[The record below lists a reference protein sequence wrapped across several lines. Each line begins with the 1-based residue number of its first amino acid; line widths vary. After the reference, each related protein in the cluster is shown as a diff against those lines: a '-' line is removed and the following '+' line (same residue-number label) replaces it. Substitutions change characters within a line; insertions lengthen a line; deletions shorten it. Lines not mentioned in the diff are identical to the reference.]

1 MESISPVTIW
11 FAVAVILLVLEMFT
25 PGFFLASIAVGA
37 FLAAGTARLG
47 GEPIYQLLAFIIG
60 GGISLI
66 SIRPLFKKYLKAN
79 GAKTNADAMIGKYSI
94 VFDNV
99 NPNEHFYAKIDG
111 VSWDCLCSKT
121 LSKGDKIRVVSL
133 NSTVLIT
140 EKIDLS
146 LIHI

>member
-37 FLAAGTARLG
+37 FLASGTARLG

-140 EKIDLS
+140 EKIDLK
-146 LIHI
+146 

>member
-1 MESISPVTIW
+1 MMESISPVTIW

-37 FLAAGTARLG
+37 FLASGTARLG

-140 EKIDLS
+140 EKIDLK
-146 LIHI
+146 